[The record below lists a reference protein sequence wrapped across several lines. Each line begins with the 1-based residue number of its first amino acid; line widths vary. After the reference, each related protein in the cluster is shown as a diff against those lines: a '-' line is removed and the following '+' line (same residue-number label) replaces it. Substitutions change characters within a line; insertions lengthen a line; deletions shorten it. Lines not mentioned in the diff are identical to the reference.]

1 MARSKILNIGG
12 DRVSFEYDKDGNI
25 RGILDHS
32 DPFNPKPIDPTTN
45 EFTDIL
51 RTDTAIL
58 AYNFNKFGGDK
69 DSYSNTLSLPTRE
82 EQIAFFNGEDK
93 AGDNTE
99 NIIEE
104 TVYPNIDDGIAN
116 PNLATQSPAFA
127 AYKSTRK
134 MRSGTDFYT
143 YPLDIDPM
151 QDHLK
156 ISKYTYAR
164 NEEENLSDNR
174 PGVQGSRPIRVEE
187 ETIKNTSGES
197 FRNFG
202 IRLNPFDNR
211 EIVRPV
217 KLERVVEGDS
227 MLGSQ
232 LQGSVMLPMPKVVD
246 TNGCEW
252 GESEVNIFGLAA
264 LGVIEQGGKLV
275 RRGAERLFGQRGDLG
290 ETRALEG
297 VEKKDIEAVQQI
309 TRKTK
314 AGKSGAFQNLKPG
327 ASALTNAFAA
337 EATARITGQTI
348 SQDQILARTS
358 GRVLNPNAELLF
370 QGPVLRDFNFDF
382 LMIARSEKEGKEIRK
397 IIRWF
402 KSGMAPKYNNST
414 FLQTPD
420 VFKLEYKN
428 GVGDGDILKTVN
440 RFSPGG
446 LALRTIAVDYAP
458 SGYWSAY
465 QDSQPVA
472 LKMSLNFAELRP
484 IYSQDQNRE
493 ELKDTVGY

>member
-1 MARSKILNIGG
+1 MARSKIYTVDGR
-12 DRVSFEYDKDGNI
+12 RVSYEFNSDGQI
-25 RGILDHS
+25 IGVLDHS
-32 DPFNPKPIDPTTN
+32 DRNNPKPVDPRTN
-45 EFTDIL
+45 LFTDIVSDRNAL
-51 RTDTAIL
+51 TAS
-58 AYNFNKFGGDK
+58 NFNNYGGNK
-69 DSYSNTLSLPTRE
+69 DSYTRVISLPSQE
-82 EQIAFFNGEDK
+82 ELNQFYGVENKSD
-93 AGDNTE
+93 DNTE
-99 NIIEE
+99 NNIEE
-104 TVYPNIDDGIAN
+104 TIYPNINDGVAN
-116 PNLATQSPAFA
+116 PNLATQTPTSAFA
-127 AYKSTRK
+127 AYKSTRT
-134 MRSGTDFYT
+134 SPGTDFFT
-143 YPLDIDPM
+143 YPFDIDPM

-156 ISKYTYAR
+156 ISKYTYKR
-164 NEEENLSDNR
+164 NEDFEEIGS
-174 PGVQGSRPIRVEE
+174 GSVQGSQPSQFVETTNLRNTIGEQLSNIRRSKENQ
-187 ETIKNTSGES
+187 IK
-197 FRNFG
+197 
-202 IRLNPFDNR
+202 
-211 EIVRPV
+211 PV
-217 KLERVVEGDS
+217 KLERVVEGNS

-232 LQGSVMLPMPKVVD
+232 LQGSVILPMPKVVD

-264 LGVIEQGGKLV
+264 LGTIEAGGKLV
-275 RRGAERLFGQRGDLG
+275 RGGINFDPGLG
-290 ETRALEG
+290 KFEGTEALKG
-297 VEKKDIEAVQQI
+297 VEKDDLKAVQDI
-309 TRKTK
+309 TRKTQQ
-314 AGKSGAFQNLKPG
+314 GKTGIFKNIKPG

-337 EATARITGQTI
+337 EATARVTGQTI

-382 LMIARSEKEGKEIRK
+382 LLIARSQQEGKEIRK

-402 KSGMAPKYNNST
+402 KSGMAPKFNNST

-420 VFKLEYKN
+420 VFTLEYKN

-484 IYSQDQNRE
+484 IYSQDQNQD
-493 ELKDTVGY
+493 ELIDTVGY

>member
-1 MARSKILNIGG
+1 MARSKIYTVDGRKVSYEFNSDGQIIG
-12 DRVSFEYDKDGNI
+12 V
-25 RGILDHS
+25 LDHS
-32 DPFNPKPIDPTTN
+32 DRTNPKPVDPN
-45 EFTDIL
+45 SNLFTDL
-51 RTDTAIL
+51 VTDRNAVTAS
-58 AYNFNKFGGDK
+58 NFNNYGGNK
-69 DSYSNTLSLPTRE
+69 DSYTTTVSLPTQE
-82 EQIAFFNGEDK
+82 ELNSFYNGEDK

-99 NIIEE
+99 NNIEE
-104 TVYPNIDDGIAN
+104 TIYPNIDDGVAN

-134 MRSGTDFYT
+134 MQSGTDFFT

-156 ISKYTYAR
+156 ISKYIYAR
-164 NEEENLSDNR
+164 NEDS
-174 PGVQGSRPIRVEE
+174 GVKSSVQGSRPPRVDTITVPNTFGEKLYNIGLKEE
-187 ETIKNTSGES
+187 RQIK
-197 FRNFG
+197 
-202 IRLNPFDNR
+202 
-211 EIVRPV
+211 PV
-217 KLERVVEGDS
+217 KLERVFTEGDS
-227 MLGSQ
+227 MLGNQ

-264 LGVIEQGGKLV
+264 LGTIEQGGKLI
-275 RRGAERLFGQRGDLG
+275 RRGLFGNPSAEKLG
-290 ETRALEG
+290 QTEALSG
-297 VEKKDIEAVQQI
+297 VEKEDIKAAQEI
-309 TRKTK
+309 TRK
-314 AGKSGAFQNLKPG
+314 AQSGKTGIFKNIKPG
-327 ASALTNAFAA
+327 GSALLNAFAA
-337 EATARITGQTI
+337 EATARVTGQSI

-414 FLQTPD
+414 FLKTPD

-472 LKMSLNFAELRP
+472 IKMSLNFAELRP
-484 IYSQDQNRE
+484 IYSQDQNQD
-493 ELKDTVGY
+493 ELIDTVGY

>member
-1 MARSKILNIGG
+1 MAKSKILNIGG
-12 DRVSFEYDKDGNI
+12 DKVSFEYDKDGNI
-25 RGILDHS
+25 LGILDHS
-32 DPFNPKPIDPTTN
+32 DQTNPKPIDPTSDK
-45 EFTDIL
+45 FTKIL
-51 RTDTAIL
+51 RTDPAIL
-58 AYNFNKFGGDK
+58 AYNFNKFGGNK
-69 DSYSNTLSLPTRE
+69 DSYTNTLTVPSIE
-82 EQIAFFNGEDK
+82 EQTNFFNEEDK
-93 AGDNTE
+93 AENNTE
-99 NIIEE
+99 KIIEE
-104 TVYPNIDDGIAN
+104 TVYPNIDDGVAN
-116 PNLATQSPAFA
+116 PNLATRSPAFA

-134 MRSGTDFYT
+134 MQSGTDFYT

-156 ISKYTYAR
+156 ISKYTYKR
-164 NEEENLSDNR
+164 NEDFEETGS
-174 PGVQGSRPIRVEE
+174 GSVQGSRPPRVETT
-187 ETIKNTSGES
+187 TIQNTFGEKLS
-197 FRNFG
+197 NFIPGGG
-202 IRLNPFDNR
+202 I
-211 EIVRPV
+211 VQPV
-217 KLERVVEGDS
+217 KLERVVTEGDS

-264 LGVIEQGGKLV
+264 LGTIEAGGKLIRGGI
-275 RRGAERLFGQRGDLG
+275 RRDPNVDKFAQTE
-290 ETRALEG
+290 ALSG
-297 VEKKDIEAVQQI
+297 VEKDDLKAVQEI
-309 TRKTK
+309 TRKSQQ
-314 AGKSGAFQNLKPG
+314 GKTGIFKNLKPG

-337 EATARITGQTI
+337 EATARVTGQTI

-382 LMIARSEKEGKEIRK
+382 LMIARSEKEGREIRK

-402 KSGMAPKYNNST
+402 KSGMAPKFNNST

-420 VFKLEYKN
+420 VFTLEYKN

-484 IYSQDQNRE
+484 IYSQDQNQD
-493 ELKDTVGY
+493 ELIDTVGY

>member
-12 DRVSFEYDKDGNI
+12 DKVSFEYDKDGNI
-25 RGILDHS
+25 LGILDHS
-32 DPFNPKPIDPTTN
+32 DRTNPKPIDPTTDK
-45 EFTDIL
+45 FTNIL
-51 RTDTAIL
+51 RTDPAIL
-58 AYNFNKFGGDK
+58 AYNFNKFGGNK
-69 DSYSNTLSLPTRE
+69 DSYTNTLTVPSIE
-82 EQIAFFNGEDK
+82 EQTNFFNGEDK
-93 AGDNTE
+93 AENNTE
-99 NIIEE
+99 KIIEE
-104 TVYPNIDDGIAN
+104 TVYPNIDDGVAN
-116 PNLATQSPAFA
+116 KNLATQPPAFA

-134 MRSGTDFYT
+134 MQSGTDFFT

-156 ISKYTYAR
+156 ISKYIYAR
-164 NEEENLSDNR
+164 NEDS
-174 PGVQGSRPIRVEE
+174 GVKSSVQGSRPPRVDTITVPNTFGEKLYNIGLKEE
-187 ETIKNTSGES
+187 RQIK
-197 FRNFG
+197 
-202 IRLNPFDNR
+202 
-211 EIVRPV
+211 PV
-217 KLERVVEGDS
+217 KLERVFTEGDS
-227 MLGSQ
+227 MLGNQ

-264 LGVIEQGGKLV
+264 LGTIEQGGKLI
-275 RRGAERLFGQRGDLG
+275 RRGLFGNPSAEKLG
-290 ETRALEG
+290 QTEALSG
-297 VEKKDIEAVQQI
+297 VEKEDIKAAQEI
-309 TRKTK
+309 TRK
-314 AGKSGAFQNLKPG
+314 AQSGKTGIFKNIKPG
-327 ASALTNAFAA
+327 GSALLNAFAA
-337 EATARITGQTI
+337 EATARVTGQSI

-414 FLQTPD
+414 FLKTPD

-446 LALRTIAVDYAP
+446 LALRTVAVDYAP

-472 LKMSLNFAELRP
+472 IKMSLNFAELRP
-484 IYSQDQNRE
+484 IYSQDQNHPDME
-493 ELKDTVGY
+493 DTVGY

>member
-1 MARSKILNIGG
+1 MARSKIY
-12 DRVSFEYDKDGNI
+12 RVNGRNVSYEFNSNGQMV
-25 RGILDHS
+25 GVLDHS
-32 DPFNPKPIDPTTN
+32 DPTNPTPVNPQSN
-45 EFTDIL
+45 LFTSLISDRDAVFAHNIN
-51 RTDTAIL
+51 R
-58 AYNFNKFGGDK
+58 YGGDK
-69 DSYSNTLSLPTRE
+69 DAYTNTVTQPTLE
-82 EQIAFFNGEDK
+82 EQVSFFNLGSK

-99 NIIEE
+99 NNIEE
-104 TVYPNIDDGIAN
+104 TIYPNIDDGVAN
-116 PNLATQSPAFA
+116 PSLATQPSAFA
-127 AYKSTRK
+127 AYKSTRT
-134 MRSGTDFYT
+134 SPGTDFFT

-156 ISKYTYAR
+156 ISKYTYRR
-164 NEEENLSDNR
+164 NEDEEELGSA
-174 PGVQGSRPIRVEE
+174 GVQGSRPKSVETKTIR
-187 ETIKNTSGES
+187 NSLGEQ
-197 FRNFG
+197 FG
-202 IRLNPFDNR
+202 NLFKSKEDQ
-211 EIVRPV
+211 VKPV
-217 KLERVVEGDS
+217 VLERTRKEGDS

-232 LQGSVMLPMPKVVD
+232 LQGSILLPMPKVVD

-264 LGVIEQGGKLV
+264 LGGIEAGKKIFGGKTL
-275 RRGAERLFGQRGDLG
+275 GFLGSGFGNTNKLL
-290 ETRALEG
+290 ETDALSG
-297 VEKKDIEAVQQI
+297 VDKKDLKAVQQI
-309 TRKTK
+309 TTESNR
-314 AGKSGAFQNLKPG
+314 GANLARNFKQG
-327 ASALTNAFAA
+327 GSALLNAAAA
-337 EATARITGQTI
+337 EATARVTGQSI

-382 LMIARSEKEGKEIRK
+382 LMIARSQQEGKEIRK

-402 KSGMAPKYNNST
+402 KSGMAPKFNSAT
-414 FLQTPD
+414 FLKTPD
-420 VFKLEYKN
+420 VFTLEYKN

-484 IYSQDQNRE
+484 IYSQDQNDE
-493 ELKDTVGY
+493 SLFDTVGY

>member
-12 DRVSFEYDKDGNI
+12 DKVSFEYDKDGNI
-25 RGILDHS
+25 LGILDHS
-32 DPFNPKPIDPTTN
+32 DRTNPKPIDPTTDK
-45 EFTDIL
+45 FTNIL
-51 RTDTAIL
+51 RTDPAIL
-58 AYNFNKFGGDK
+58 AYNFNKFGGNK
-69 DSYSNTLSLPTRE
+69 DSYTNTLTVPSIE
-82 EQIAFFNGEDK
+82 EQTNFFNGEDK
-93 AGDNTE
+93 AENNTE
-99 NIIEE
+99 KIIEE
-104 TVYPNIDDGIAN
+104 TVYPNIDDGVAN
-116 PNLATQSPAFA
+116 KNLATQPPAFA

-134 MRSGTDFYT
+134 MQSGTDFFT

-156 ISKYTYAR
+156 ISKYTYKR
-164 NEEENLSDNR
+164 NEDFERDGASS
-174 PGVQGSRPIRVEE
+174 VQGSRPPRVEE
-187 ETIKNTSGES
+187 TTIQNTFGEKVS
-197 FRNFG
+197 NLIPG
-202 IRLNPFDNR
+202 GG
-211 EIVRPV
+211 IVRPI
-217 KLERVVEGDS
+217 KLERVITEGDS

-264 LGVIEQGGKLV
+264 LGAAEMGKNAFRNLKETAGLAEKTGANKEDLKAVQAITARSRRGGKLYD
-275 RRGAERLFGQRGDLG
+275 GFKGM
-290 ETRALEG
+290 
-297 VEKKDIEAVQQI
+297 
-309 TRKTK
+309 
-314 AGKSGAFQNLKPG
+314 S
-327 ASALTNAFAA
+327 SALINAATA
-337 EATARITGQTI
+337 EATARITGQSI

-402 KSGMAPKYNNST
+402 KSGMAPKFNNST

-484 IYSQDQNRE
+484 IYSQDQNQD
-493 ELKDTVGY
+493 ELIDTVGY

>member
-1 MARSKILNIGG
+1 MARSKILNVGG
-12 DRVSFEYDKDGNI
+12 DKVSFEYDKDGNI
-25 RGILDHS
+25 LGILDHS
-32 DPFNPKPIDPTTN
+32 DRTNPKPIDPTTDK
-45 EFTDIL
+45 FTNIL
-51 RTDTAIL
+51 RTDPAIL
-58 AYNFNKFGGDK
+58 AYNFNKFGGNK
-69 DSYSNTLSLPTRE
+69 DSYTNTLTVPSIE
-82 EQIAFFNGEDK
+82 EQTNFFNGEDK
-93 AGDNTE
+93 AENNTE
-99 NIIEE
+99 KIIEE
-104 TVYPNIDDGIAN
+104 TVYPNIDDGVAN
-116 PNLATQSPAFA
+116 KNLATQPPAFA

-134 MRSGTDFYT
+134 MQSGTDFFT

-156 ISKYTYAR
+156 ISKYTYKR
-164 NEEENLSDNR
+164 NEDFERDGASS
-174 PGVQGSRPIRVEE
+174 VQGSRPPRVEE
-187 ETIKNTSGES
+187 TTIQNTIGEKIS
-197 FRNFG
+197 NLIPG
-202 IRLNPFDNR
+202 GG
-211 EIVRPV
+211 IVRPI
-217 KLERVVEGDS
+217 KLERVITEGDS

-264 LGVIEQGGKLV
+264 LGTIEAGGKFI
-275 RRGAERLFGQRGDLG
+275 RRGAERLFGGQPGLDKFAG
-290 ETRALEG
+290 TEALSG
-297 VEKKDIEAVQQI
+297 VEKEDLKAVQDI
-309 TRKTK
+309 TRKTA
-314 AGKSGAFQNLKPG
+314 AGGTGIFKNIKPG

-337 EATARITGQTI
+337 EATARVTGQTI

-414 FLQTPD
+414 FLKTPD

-446 LALRTIAVDYAP
+446 LALRTVAVDYAP

-472 LKMSLNFAELRP
+472 IKMSLNFAELRP
-484 IYSQDQNRE
+484 IYEQDQAQNG
-493 ELKDTVGY
+493 LVDTVGY